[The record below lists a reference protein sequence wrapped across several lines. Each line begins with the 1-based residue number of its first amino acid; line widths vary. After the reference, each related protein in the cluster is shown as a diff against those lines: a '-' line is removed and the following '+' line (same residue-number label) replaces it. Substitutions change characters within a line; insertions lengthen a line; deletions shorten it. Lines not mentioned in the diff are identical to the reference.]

1 MHIASMG
8 LQRSEG
14 LSNGRVVR
22 NIDESVDESEDE
34 RRKEERGEVE
44 EKKKTRVVD
53 GTTVRP

>member
-1 MHIASMG
+1 MG

-14 LSNGRVVR
+14 SSNGGVVR